1 MPRYNI
7 GICCTGFSL
16 YCNAVVPEVVTVVFS
31 NTDVPV
37 VLCTAC
43 IEIKARQNTECSL
56 YCNTG
61 MTYVLNTYGAA
72 NTLAY
77 GVIPSA
83 CILLQWC
90 MQF

>member
-16 YCNAVVPEVVTVVFS
+16 YCNAVVPEVLTVVFS

-37 VLCTAC
+37 VLYTGC
-43 IEIKARQNTECSL
+43 IEMKGHPNTECSL
-56 YCNTG
+56 HCNTG
-61 MTYVLNTYGAA
+61 ITDVLNTYGAA

-77 GVIPSA
+77 GVIRSA
-83 CILLQWC
+83 CIVLQWC